1 MDESL
6 KHHNPNPILTANP
19 LSKLLFWW
27 MNPIFRKGYTRRL
40 EVDDMFNVTNEDS
53 SEDLGK
59 KLEREWNI
67 ELAKSKKLDK
77 SPSLSKCIVR
87 IFGVQYALLGIIVFI
102 EEATKVVQ
110 PLLLGQLIRYFTPNS
125 TISQMDAYL
134 YAMGMS
140 LAAIVLAVSHHPYFF
155 TVQRI
160 GMQIRVACCSL
171 LYRKALRLSNRAMG
185 QTTTGQIVNLMSN
198 DVNRFDTAV
207 MFIHYIW
214 IGPLQALFVLV
225 ILWME
230 LGPSAIAGFAVL
242 LCLVPVQS
250 LMGKLFA
257 KLRHKTAVHTDERVK
272 VMNEIISGMRVIKMY
287 CWEKPF
293 GELVAK
299 IRKCELTYIRQSKY
313 ISGFHASVW
322 TVGPRLMYMAVV
334 IPSVLSG
341 VTLRP
346 ERLYVSLALL
356 FALTHT
362 ILGCLF
368 LAISRA
374 SETVTTLNRLK
385 KFLQLDEL
393 DQGSIEEASGLRPKP
408 ENCFI
413 EVDKITARWDT
424 DSEQPTLSNISAK
437 VGPRKLLAVIGPV
450 GAGKSSLLM
459 SILRELPV
467 SEGSV
472 QVRGKISY
480 VSQQPWVFSASLRQ
494 NIVFGNKFDNARYIK
509 IIKACAL
516 DKDIEVMPNG
526 DSTLIGDRG
535 VSLSGGQRAR
545 VSLARALYMDAD
557 VYLLDDPLS
566 AVDAVVSRHLFQ
578 KVIKG
583 MLKYKPRILVTHQ
596 LHFLKEADEII
607 ILKEGQCLGKG
618 TFDDISTSGIDFS
631 SLLKSNEEEEKEKPP
646 VVKYERATSVDR
658 THSSLQNIGST
669 MSLTSIGTEFEPD
682 PVKQPEEEERREG
695 RVGWWVYFRYFQ
707 AGSGPIKFPLL
718 VLVNLVAQAAYIMSD
733 WWLARWSNNEER
745 REDLIQKDSVLRSQ
759 GINNTNITIPD
770 SDTDFNVYIFS
781 GIIFSVFLFGLLR
794 ALMYFK
800 VAVDAAMILHNRM
813 FKRLLRAPIR
823 FFDINPVGRVLNRFS
838 KDTGHMDDNLPI
850 TFFDYIQCVLL
861 LLGIVIV
868 VVAIIPYVFIIL
880 VPIAVLLYVT
890 RRYHIT
896 TSRHIKRLEGTTR
909 SPVFS
914 HLSASLQ
921 GLHTIRALR
930 VQEKFCEEFDN
941 HQNLHTESWFLFLS
955 SSRWLAVRLDWMCA
969 IFVTAVSF
977 ACVFLAQELDA
988 GLVGLLMTYAMT
1000 LMGLFQWAV
1009 RQSAEVES
1017 QMISVERVLEYSK
1030 LDTEAELESDK
1041 PPPPSWPQNGKI
1053 VAKNAKLRYG
1063 PDSPWV
1069 FHGLNFVIKGKEKIG
1084 LVGRTGA
1091 GKSSLISLMFRMA
1104 EIDGSVIIDDV
1115 DTQKIGLHELRNKI
1129 SIIPQDPV
1137 LFTGTLRKNL
1147 DPFEESTDEQLWKAL
1162 EEVQLKP
1169 AVEDLPGKLDSEVS
1183 EGGTNFSVGQRQL
1196 ICLARAILR
1205 QNHILMI
1212 DEATANVDPRTDSLI
1227 QKTIREKFKHCTVIT
1242 IAHRL
1247 NTIMDSDKVM
1257 VLDEGQIMEYNH
1269 PHVLLQNTDGYLYKM
1284 VQQTGK
1290 GESQKLL
1297 EIAKSTYDSIPAE
1310 DRPSLTEETKTVTAD
1325 DIYLCE
1331 ENSDVNSISA
1341 NHVLQNRSREEE
1353 VDSSDENVPSPSE
1366 GPVRSVEDKEDVEDD
1381 EDVNE
1386 DDNEDVN
1393 ESETSSLLAAKKQQN
1408 MDPLPSLS
1416 SHADDNSVS
1425 HSKEN
1430 GPLVNSSIHN
1440 QHVTENSRPSEDSNE
1455 VSETT
1460 ELLNDEKNDE

>member
-1 MDESL
+1 MDETL
-6 KHHNPNPILTANP
+6 RHHKPNPILTANP

-27 MNPIFRKGYTRRL
+27 MNPIFSTGYKRKL
-40 EVDDMFNVTNEDS
+40 EVEDMFNVTNEDA
-53 SEDLGK
+53 SEDLGNR
-59 KLEREWNI
+59 LEREWNK
-67 ELAKSKKLDK
+67 EAEKKKPQNK
-77 SPSLSKCIVR
+77 SPSLFRCIVR
-87 IFGVQYALLGIIVFI
+87 MFGVQYALLGIIVFI
-102 EEATKVVQ
+102 EEVTKVVQ
-110 PLLLGQLIRYFTPNS
+110 PLLLGKLIRYFTSEPS
-125 TISQMDAYL
+125 ISETEAYL

-140 LAAIVLAVSHHPYFF
+140 LSVIILAIFHHPYFF

-171 LYRKALRLSNRAMG
+171 LYRKALRLSNKALG

-214 IGPLQALFVLV
+214 IGPTQAIFVLV

-230 LGPSAIAGFAVL
+230 LGPSALAGFGVL

-257 KLRHKTAVHTDERVK
+257 KLRNKTAIHTDERVK

-299 IRKCELTYIRQSKY
+299 IRKCELRYVQASKF
-313 ISGFHASVW
+313 ISGVQASVW
-322 TVGPRLMYMAVV
+322 TVGPRLIYLAVV
-334 IPSVLSG
+334 VPPALLG
-341 VTLRP
+341 VVIRP
-346 ERLYVSLALL
+346 ERLYVCLALL
-356 FALTHT
+356 FNLTHSF
-362 ILGCLF
+362 LGCFF

-374 SETVTTLNRLK
+374 SESMISLRRIKN
-385 KFLQLDEL
+385 FLMLEEL
-393 DQGSIEEASGLRPKP
+393 DQGSIEDASGLRPKLQ
-408 ENCFI
+408 NCFI
-413 EVDKITARWDT
+413 EVDHLSAKWDAE
-424 DSEQPTLSNISAK
+424 SEQPTLSDISVSVK
-437 VGPRKLLAVIGPV
+437 PGKLLAVIGPV

-459 SILRELPV
+459 SILHELPQT
-467 SEGSV
+467 EGSV
-472 QVRGKISY
+472 KVRGKISY
-480 VSQQPWVFSASLRQ
+480 TSQQPWVFSASLRQ
-494 NIVFGNKFDNARYIK
+494 NIVFGNKFDNAHYSK

-526 DSTLIGDRG
+526 DSTMIGDRG

-545 VSLARALYMDAD
+545 VSLARALYMEAD

-583 MLKYKPRILVTHQ
+583 ILKNKPVILVTHQ

-607 ILKEGQCLGKG
+607 ILKEGKCLGKG
-618 TFDDISTSGIDFS
+618 TFDEMSTSGIDFS
-631 SLLKSNEEEEKEKPP
+631 SLLQTNEEEEEKKNPP
-646 VVKYERATSVDR
+646 AVVYERATSVEHA
-658 THSSLQNIGST
+658 HSSLQNIGST
-669 MSLTSIGTEFEPD
+669 FSLTSIGTEFEPD
-682 PVKQPEEEERREG
+682 PVKLPEEEERKDG
-695 RVGWWVYFRYFQ
+695 QVGLWVYFKYFQ
-707 AGSGPIKFPLL
+707 AGSGPIKFPVLFLL
-718 VLVNLVAQAAYIMSD
+718 NVIAQAAYIISD
-733 WWLARWSNNEER
+733 WWLARWANNEER
-745 REDLIQKDSVLRSQ
+745 RGDMIDQDALLRSQ
-759 GINNTNITIPD
+759 GMNNTNITIPD
-770 SDTDFNVYIFS
+770 SQTDFNVYVFS
-781 GIIFSVFLFGLLR
+781 GIIASVFIFGLLR

-800 VAVDAAMILHNRM
+800 VAVDAAKHLHNKM
-813 FKRLLRAPIR
+813 FRRLLRVPIR

-850 TFFDYIQCVLL
+850 TFFDYIQCVLTI
-861 LLGIVIV
+861 LGIVIV
-868 VVAIIPYVFIIL
+868 VVVIIPYVF
-880 VPIAVLLYVT
+880 VLLIPILILLYIT
-890 RRYHIT
+890 RRYHII

-969 IFVTAVSF
+969 IFITVVSF
-977 ACVFLAQELDA
+977 ACVFLAKDLNA
-988 GLVGLLMTYAMT
+988 GLVGLLMTYAIM
-1000 LMGLFQWAV
+1000 LMGLFQWGV

-1030 LDTEAELESDK
+1030 LDTEENLESDT

-1053 VAKNAKLRYG
+1053 VAKNARLRYG
-1063 PDSPWV
+1063 PNLPWV
-1069 FHGLNFVIKGKEKIG
+1069 FHGLNFVINGREKVG

-1104 EIDGSVIIDDV
+1104 EIDGSIIIDDV

-1137 LFTGTLRKNL
+1137 LFTGPLRKNL
-1147 DPFEESTDEQLWKAL
+1147 DPFGESSDEQLWKAL
-1162 EEVQLKP
+1162 EEVQLKS
-1169 AVEDLPGKLDSEVS
+1169 AVDDLPGQLDSEVS
-1183 EGGTNFSVGQRQL
+1183 EGGSNFSVGQRQL

-1227 QKTIREKFKHCTVIT
+1227 QKTIREKFKQCTVLT

-1257 VLDEGQIMEYNH
+1257 VLNEGNVVEFNH
-1269 PHVLLQNTDGYLYKM
+1269 PHVLLQDTEGYFYKM

-1297 EIAKSTYDSIPAE
+1297 DIAKSTYSNIPPE
-1310 DRPSLTEETKTVTAD
+1310 NRPALFTESESVTAD
-1325 DIYLCE
+1325 DIYLSQGDNGV
-1331 ENSDVNSISA
+1331 NSDRA
-1341 NHVLQNRSREEE
+1341 NHVIKNQDGGVSLPNG
-1353 VDSSDENVPSPSE
+1353 VVNDDNDDDDENI
-1366 GPVRSVEDKEDVEDD
+1366 D
-1381 EDVNE
+1381 ET
-1386 DDNEDVN
+1386 
-1393 ESETSSLLAAKKQQN
+1393 ETSSLLTSNNRQEPDNVA
-1408 MDPLPSLS
+1408 SLS
-1416 SHADDNSVS
+1416 LSPDKDSM
-1425 HSKEN
+1425 
-1430 GPLVNSSIHN
+1430 PLVKKEDLPIESSSPIHHEKDSTPGAPN
-1440 QHVTENSRPSEDSNE
+1440 EDSNE
-1455 VSETT
+1455 TSETT
-1460 ELLNDEKNDE
+1460 ELLISEDDRD